1 MPCKCK
7 VLRLIPSIPLQK
19 KIFGNHVPPKATIRN
34 VDISEGVQQDPGE
47 CAVQALERK
56 RTCGQRQE
64 GVWQVQAC
72 LALHL
77 RKKSG
82 CSGED
87 DGGMSTDTDELCG
100 GFMERLELCTC
111 GYSRWIWEQ
120 WCPMQG
126 GGRPW
131 TDTGSGSSLGPGSS
145 QSKTNFWDSHLHN
158 SNLKE
163 NENNYQKL

>member
-77 RKKSG
+77 GKKSG

-87 DGGMSTDTDELCG
+87 DGGMSTDTRTVWRIYGKARAVYLWVLTLNLG
-100 GFMERLELCTC
+100 TVM
-111 GYSRWIWEQ
+111 SHARWRA
-120 WCPMQG
+120 PM
-126 GGRPW
+126 
-131 TDTGSGSSLGPGSS
+131 D
-145 QSKTNFWDSHLHN
+145 
-158 SNLKE
+158 
-163 NENNYQKL
+163 